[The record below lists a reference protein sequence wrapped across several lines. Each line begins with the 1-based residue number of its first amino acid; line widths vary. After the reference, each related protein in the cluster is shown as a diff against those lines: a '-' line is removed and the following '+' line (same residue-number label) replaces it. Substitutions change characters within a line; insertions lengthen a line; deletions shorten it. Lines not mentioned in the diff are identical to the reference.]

1 MQRRTLLLS
10 AAAAGLGAHA
20 GPAEAD
26 VPAVIAAARPS
37 VLPLGRLDPLA
48 SPRFAFRGTAFV
60 VGDGRHVVSNQHV
73 VGSEA
78 DATAQWAV
86 QRPLPDGGQEW
97 RRLEVVA
104 RDRAHDLALLR
115 MEGEPLPPLALAPEA
130 VLREGLAVLL
140 MGFPIGGVL
149 GFQPVT
155 HRGMVSSIAPIALPA
170 ANAAQLRDQAIAS
183 LRRGAF
189 DIAQLDATAYP
200 GNSGGPV
207 LDAASGQVVAVV
219 NMVLVR
225 GSREAALSA
234 PSGISYA
241 IPGRWVRAMMQDAGI
256 PAR

>member
-1 MQRRTLLLS
+1 MQRRTLLLAG
-10 AAAAGLGAHA
+10 AAAAALATWA
-20 GPAEAD
+20 TVARAD
-26 VPAVIAAARPS
+26 VPGVIVAARPS
-37 VLPLGRLDPLA
+37 VLPIGRFDALA
-48 SPRFAFRGTAFV
+48 SPRFGFRGTAFV
-60 VGDGRHVVSNQHV
+60 VGDGRHLVSNHHV
-73 VGSEA
+73 VG
-78 DATAQWAV
+78 DAGDALAQWVV

-97 RRLEVVA
+97 RRVEVVS
-104 RDRAHDLALLR
+104 RDREHDLVLLR
-115 MEGEPLPPLALAPEA
+115 LQDGDPLPPLAVADDA

-140 MGFPIGGVL
+140 MGFPIGGIL

-170 ANAAQLRDQAIAS
+170 ANARQLRDQALAT
-183 LRRGAF
+183 LRRGSF

-207 LDAASGQVVAVV
+207 LDAATGQVVAVV

-241 IPGRWVRAMMQDAGI
+241 IPGRWVRALVDG
-256 PAR
+256 AR